1 MNLWYKKSM
10 YLTKRP
16 SILAVAGMALG
27 LIAAGLG
34 SAPATAAPSV
44 SAGTTAGI
52 TMPARAAL
60 ASSPVPAALPSAVKS
75 KRKTVTTAN
84 LNIRRGAGTKHRS
97 LGVLKAGTTVV
108 PTGKRSGKWWQVKA
122 SGKTGWVHSGYLK
135 TVSVKSVRF
144 ANPCTALNQKKTRY
158 NPGKAQRV
166 SFAIAESY
174 GSYRATFTQC
184 VKSGSTWK
192 KEWQTPA
199 TVGLRGFKKPGVA
212 SGHTGNRW
220 SPQGMFS
227 VTEAFGSGN
236 PGTKLSYRKLNPRS
250 RWSGTAGSS
259 YNKYYLDKSASHR
272 RWPDEN
278 LYKIMKAGDYR
289 QAVVINYNRPPD
301 SRIKQGAGFAIFL
314 HTHVVP
320 TWGCIAIGYGP
331 LVKYVKNARKGDQ
344 IIMGVRS
351 DIFQ

>member
-1 MNLWYKKSM
+1 MHIMKQ
-10 YLTKRP
+10 RP
-16 SILAVAGMALG
+16 TLAVAGLALSI
-27 LIAAGLG
+27 IAAGLTG
-34 SAPATAAPSV
+34 APASAAGPVSAAVSAP
-44 SAGTTAGI
+44 AGTTAGLAA
-52 TMPARAAL
+52 PATVAP
-60 ASSPVPAALPSAVKS
+60 ASSPVPAAVSAAVATT
-75 KRKTVTTAN
+75 RIVTTAN
-84 LNIRRGAGTKHRS
+84 LNIRTGAGTGHRS

-108 PTGKRSGKWWQVKA
+108 RTGKTSGTWWQVKA
-122 SGKTGWVHSGYLK
+122 AGKTGWVSSAYLK
-135 TVSVKSVRF
+135 TVSTKPVKF
-144 ANPCTALNQKKTRY
+144 ANPCTALNQGKTRY
-158 NPGKAQRV
+158 NPGKAKRV

-174 GSYRATFTQC
+174 GSYKATFTSC
-184 VKSGSTWK
+184 VKSGKTWK
-192 KEWQTPA
+192 KEWQTAA

-236 PGTKLSYRKLNPRS
+236 PGTKLSYRKLNAKS

-259 YNKYYLDKSASHR
+259 YNKYYEDKSASHR

-278 LYKIMKAGDYR
+278 LYKIMKAGDYK

-320 TWGCIAIGYGP
+320 TWGCIAIGYP
-331 LVKYVKNARKGDQ
+331 SLVKYVKNAQKGDQ

-351 DIFQ
+351 DIFR

>member
-1 MNLWYKKSM
+1 MHLR
-10 YLTKRP
+10 KRRP
-16 SILAVAGMALG
+16 TLAAAGMAIAI
-27 LIAAGLG
+27 IAAGL
-34 SAPATAAPSV
+34 TAAPASAAPLV
-44 SAGTTAGI
+44 PANTTAGTTL
-52 TMPARAAL
+52 PARGAPS
-60 ASSPVPAALPSAVKS
+60 SSPVSAAMPAAAQ
-75 KRKTVTTAN
+75 KTTRIITTAN
-84 LNIRRGAGTKHRS
+84 LNIRTGAGTGHRS
-97 LGVLKAGTTVV
+97 LGVLKKGTTVV
-108 PTGKRSGKWWQVKA
+108 ATGKRSGTWRQVRA
-122 SGKTGWVHSGYLK
+122 AGKTGWVHSGYLR
-135 TVSVKSVRF
+135 TVTVKPVRF
-144 ANPCTALNQKKTRY
+144 ANPCTALNQKKVRY
-158 NPGKAQRV
+158 NPGKARRV

-174 GSYRATFTQC
+174 GSYRATFTNC
-184 VKSGSTWK
+184 VKSGTTWK
-192 KEWQTPA
+192 KEWQTTA
-199 TVGLRGFKKPGVA
+199 TVGLRGFKKPGVP

-278 LYKIMKAGDYR
+278 LYRIMKAGDYK

-351 DIFQ
+351 DIFR

>member
-1 MNLWYKKSM
+1 MHLI
-10 YLTKRP
+10 KRP
-16 SILAVAGMALG
+16 STLAVAGMALG
-27 LIAAGLG
+27 IIAAGLG
-34 SAPATAAPSV
+34 ASPASATPVV
-44 SAGTTAGI
+44 STSTTAGV
-52 TMPARAAL
+52 TLPTQLAP
-60 ASSPVPAALPSAVKS
+60 ASSPVAAALPAAAKTT
-75 KRKTVTTAN
+75 RKTVTTAN
-84 LNIRRGAGTKHRS
+84 LNIRTGAGTGYRS
-97 LGVLKAGTTVV
+97 LGVLKKGTTVV
-108 PTGKRSGKWWQVKA
+108 PTGKKSGTWWQVKA

-135 TVSVKSVRF
+135 TVTVKPVKF

-158 NPGKAQRV
+158 NPGKAKRV

-174 GSYRATFTQC
+174 GSYRATFTNC

-192 KEWQTPA
+192 KEWQTAA

-236 PGTKLSYRKLNPRS
+236 PGTKLSYRKLNPKS

-320 TWGCIAIGYGP
+320 TWGCIAIGYP
-331 LVKYVKNARKGDQ
+331 QLVKYVKSANKGDQ
-344 IIMGVRS
+344 IIMGVRA
-351 DIFQ
+351 DIFR

>member
-1 MNLWYKKSM
+1 MHSM
-10 YLTKRP
+10 KRHP
-16 SILAVAGMALG
+16 SLAAAGVALS
-27 LIAAGLG
+27 LVAAGL
-34 SAPATAAPSV
+34 TAAPSSAAAPVAAHLPAAV
-44 SAGTTAGI
+44 STPAGTTAG
-52 TMPARAAL
+52 L
-60 ASSPVPAALPSAVKS
+60 ASAVPAAMPAAAK
-75 KRKTVTTAN
+75 KTTKTTTTAN
-84 LNIRRGAGTKHRS
+84 LNIRSGPGTKHRS
-97 LGVLKAGTTVV
+97 LGVLRKGTTVV
-108 PTGKRSGKWWQVKA
+108 RTGKTSGKWWQVKA
-122 SGKTGWVHSGYLK
+122 AGKTGWVHSGYLK
-135 TVSVKSVRF
+135 TATSTPVRF

-158 NPGKAQRV
+158 NPGKAKRV

-174 GSYRATFTQC
+174 GSYKATFTSC
-184 VKSGSTWK
+184 VKSGTTWK
-192 KEWQTPA
+192 QEWRTPA
-199 TVGLRGFKKPGVA
+199 TVGLKGFKKPGVP

-236 PGTKLSYRKLNPRS
+236 PGTKLAYRKLNPKS

-259 YNKYYLDKSASHR
+259 YNKYYQDKSASHR

-331 LVKYVKNARKGDQ
+331 LVKYVKDARQGDQ
-344 IIMGVRS
+344 IVMGVRK
-351 DIFQ
+351 DIFR

>member
-1 MNLWYKKSM
+1 MHLI
-10 YLTKRP
+10 KRRP
-16 SILAVAGMALG
+16 TLSVAALALG
-27 LIAAGLG
+27 LIAAGL
-34 SAPATAAPSV
+34 TAAPA
-44 SAGTTAGI
+44 SAAPLVPASTTAGI
-52 TMPARAAL
+52 TLPAQVAP
-60 ASSPVPAALPSAVKS
+60 ASSPLSGSLPAAAP
-75 KRKTVTTAN
+75 KTTKKTTRIVTMAN
-84 LNIRRGAGTKHRS
+84 LNIRTGAGTRHRS
-97 LGVLKAGTTVV
+97 LGVLKKGTTVV
-108 PTGKRSGKWWQVKA
+108 ATGKRSGTWRHVKA
-122 SGKTGWVHSGYLK
+122 AGKTGWVHSRYLR
-135 TVSVKSVRF
+135 TVTTQPVRF
-144 ANPCTALNQKKTRY
+144 ANPCTALNQKKVRY
-158 NPGKAQRV
+158 NPGKAKRV

-174 GSYRATFTQC
+174 GSYRATFTNC
-184 VKSGSTWK
+184 VKSGKTWK
-192 KEWQTPA
+192 KEWQTAA
-199 TVGLRGFKKPGVA
+199 TVGLRGFKKPGVP

-227 VTEAFGSGN
+227 VTEAFGSEN

-278 LYKIMKAGDYR
+278 LYRIMKAGDYR

-301 SRIKQGAGFAIFL
+301 TRIKQGAGFAIFL

-344 IIMGVRS
+344 IIMGVRR
-351 DIFQ
+351 DIFR